1 MKQIEFDKISIEEI
15 SKDDMLLIL
24 EALKY
29 TQESTHIQ
37 DFLNLRSHILNQL
50 ATLSESSPQEF
61 LDYLMEETLSN

>member
-1 MKQIEFDKISIEEI
+1 MKQFEFDKISIQEI

-29 TQESTHIQ
+29 TGENTHIQ
-37 DFLNLRSHILNQL
+37 DFLSLRNNILNQL

>member
-1 MKQIEFDKISIEEI
+1 MKQFQFEKISIQEI

-29 TQESTHIQ
+29 TGESTHIE
-37 DFLNLRSHILNQL
+37 DFLSLRNNILNQL